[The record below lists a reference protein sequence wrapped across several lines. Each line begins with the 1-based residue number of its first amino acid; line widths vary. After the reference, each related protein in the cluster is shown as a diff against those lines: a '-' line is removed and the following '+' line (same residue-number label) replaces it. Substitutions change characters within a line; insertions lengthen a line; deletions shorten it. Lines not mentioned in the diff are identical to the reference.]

1 MDSDHIT
8 NRTCWQSSNKFIKKS
23 KHPQRKRRRRRL
35 LTARE
40 PERGRRFRW
49 VKWKLRSDRLVRRRR
64 LKFDDAPDA
73 LWDWGHRLLFHNF
86 FERCIKPCQHDEYF
100 LVLTFSKQNVQ
111 NYSKFV
117 LGQMA
122 KSECSSCRA
131 LNSRLIFLPWRSSQD
146 LTNKFI
152 SSIVI
157 WIVWNPR
164 SLHLRKSVFKFFHA
178 AWTFNTGT
186 PSYMGD

>member
-1 MDSDHIT
+1 MFLMC
-8 NRTCWQSSNKFIKKS
+8 TCGEHLGN
-23 KHPQRKRRRRRL
+23 
-35 LTARE
+35 
-40 PERGRRFRW
+40 
-49 VKWKLRSDRLVRRRR
+49 LRSTTKETTTTSIDRTRTRTRTSFSVGEMKVKKRRRR

-73 LWDWGHRLLFHNF
+73 LWDSGHRLLFHNF

-100 LVLTFSKQNVQ
+100 LVLTFLKQNVQ

-122 KSECSSCRA
+122 KSECS
-131 LNSRLIFLPWRSSQD
+131 SRLIFLPWRSSQD

-178 AWTFNTGT
+178 AWTFNGFSFVVHRF
-186 PSYMGD
+186 PAL